1 MKKITTKPSL
11 LIDMFKELW
20 FHINPSRRRQFYF
33 LSFLMIFAS
42 LLEVISIGAIL
53 PFLGALTE
61 PELIYQHPLMKPIIE
76 LTNITSPSQLLLPTT
91 VIFIISAILAG
102 SVRLLLL
109 YSLTKLSFMTGADL
123 SINIY
128 RRTLYQ
134 NYEVHVGRNSSQVIN
149 GIISKT
155 GTVISGIIAPMLTLI
170 SSLLMMIMTI
180 YVLFIIDAKIAFS
193 AISGFIFIYLVIVQ
207 LTKKKLKENSAIIAH
222 KSSEMIKALQEGLGG
237 IRDVLIN
244 GSQEFYSQ
252 LYRNADLPMRHAMA
266 SNTVINGSP
275 RYLVESLGMVMVAI
289 LAYSMSLR
297 EQGLDLVIPVLGALA
312 LGAQRLLPA
321 LQQAYSSYATIRAS
335 HSSFEDVL
343 KLLDQPMPSSI
354 DNLNTQS
361 LNFDSE
367 IKLENLSFRYDVNSE
382 WVLKDINL
390 TINKGTRI
398 GFIGETGCGKSTL
411 LDIIMGLLPQT
422 KGIFKVDEKVI
433 DEINRSSWQE
443 HIAHV
448 PQNIYLSDSSIEEN
462 IAFGVAK
469 KNIDQKQLKKAAS
482 QAQISDL
489 IESWSEGYNT
499 FIGEQGARLSGGQR
513 QRLGIARA
521 LYKNADILIFDEATS
536 ALDSSTEKSVMK
548 SIESL
553 DRNITI
559 LIIAHRLSTLD
570 GCDQIIE
577 LKNTGIFEIK
587 G

>member
-1 MKKITTKPSL
+1 MKKITTKTPL

-20 FHINPSRRRQFYF
+20 LHISPSRRRQFYF

-42 LLEVISIGAIL
+42 LLEVVSIGAIL

-61 PELIYQHPLMKPIIE
+61 PELIYQHPLMKPFIE

-109 YSLTKLSFMTGADL
+109 YSLTKISFMTGADL

-335 HSSFEDVL
+335 YSSFEDVL

-422 KGIFKVDEKVI
+422 EGIFKVDEKVI
-433 DEINRSSWQE
+433 NEINRPSWQE

-462 IAFGVAK
+462 IAFGVSK

-499 FIGEQGARLSGGQR
+499 FIGEQGGRLSGGQR

-587 G
+587 

>member
-1 MKKITTKPSL
+1 MKKIDIKPPRL
-11 LIDMFKELW
+11 LVMLKELW
-20 FHINPSRRRQFYF
+20 FHFSLVRRRQFYF
-33 LSFLMIFAS
+33 LVLLMIIAS

-53 PFLGALTE
+53 PFLGAITQ
-61 PELIYQHPLMKPIIE
+61 PDLIYEHPRMQSIIDM
-76 LTNITSPSQLLLPTT
+76 TNITSSDQLLLPAT
-91 VIFIISAILAG
+91 VIFVISAILAG

-109 YSLTKLSFMTGADL
+109 YVLTRLSFVTGADL
-123 SINIY
+123 SIDIY

-134 NYEVHVGRNSSQVIN
+134 NYEIHIGRNSSEVIN

-155 GTVISGIIAPMLTLI
+155 GTVISGIISPMLTLI
-170 SSLLMMIMTI
+170 SASLMMIMTI
-180 YVLFIIDAKIAFS
+180 YIVFLIDAKIAFS
-193 AISGFIFIYLVIVQ
+193 AITGFVLIYLIIVQ
-207 LTKKKLKENSAIIAH
+207 LTKKKLKENSAIVAH
-222 KSSEMIKALQEGLGG
+222 ESTKMIKALQEGLGG

-252 LYRNADLPMRHAMA
+252 LYRNADLPMRRAMA
-266 SNTVINGSP
+266 TNTIINGSP
-275 RYLVESLGMVMVAI
+275 RYLVESLGMVLVAI

-297 EQGLDLVIPVLGALA
+297 EQGLDLVIPVLGVLA
-312 LGAQRLLPA
+312 LSAQKLLPT
-321 LQQAYSSYATIRAS
+321 LQQAYSSYTTIRAS
-335 HSSFEDVL
+335 YNSFEDVL
-343 KLLDQPMPSSI
+343 GFLNQPMPSST
-354 DNLNTQS
+354 DNLNS
-361 LNFDSE
+361 LRLNFDSE
-367 IKLENLSFRYDVNSE
+367 IKLENLSFRYDVNSD

-390 TINKGTRI
+390 TITKGSRI

-411 LDIIMGLLPQT
+411 LDVIMGLLPKT
-422 KGIFKVDEKVI
+422 EGILKVDASVI
-433 DEINRSSWQE
+433 NDINRSSWQE

-462 IAFGVAK
+462 IAFGVPK
-469 KNIDQKQLKKAAS
+469 ENIDQNQLKKAAS

-489 IESWSEGYNT
+489 IESWDEGYNT
-499 FIGEQGARLSGGQR
+499 NIGEQGARLSGGQR

-521 LYKNADILIFDEATS
+521 LYKNADVLIFDEATS
-536 ALDSSTEKSVMK
+536 ALDTNTEKSVMK

-553 DRNITI
+553 DRKITI